1 VVDLRK
7 GPIPQARDSVS
18 MQARTRNALRP
29 ENKGFSARTRRKWR
43 QTRYVLMKIVSKDSD
58 TVINA
63 LIWHICKLPQAP

>member
-1 VVDLRK
+1 
-7 GPIPQARDSVS
+7 
-18 MQARTRNALRP
+18 MQTRTRNALRP